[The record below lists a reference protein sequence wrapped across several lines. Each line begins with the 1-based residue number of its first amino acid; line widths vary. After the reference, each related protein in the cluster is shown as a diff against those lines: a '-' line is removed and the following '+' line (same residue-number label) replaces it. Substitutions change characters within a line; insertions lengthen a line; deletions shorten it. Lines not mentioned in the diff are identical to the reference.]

1 MRTTLWNITEEKD
14 KNMRNT
20 PLKAFASPLKHDM
33 DEEHAH
39 SEEASRSSRDYITV
53 SGKRGKQSI
62 WDEDI
67 STGHSSTQGTYAD
80 LYKKTREAEIKK
92 IRASQKK
99 KNK

>member
-1 MRTTLWNITEEKD
+1 MLQNMMAEKD

-39 SEEASRSSRDYITV
+39 QEEASRSSRNYITV
-53 SGKRGKQSI
+53 SGKRG
-62 WDEDI
+62 
-67 STGHSSTQGTYAD
+67 STMNIEGTTGMHSSTQGSYAD
-80 LYKKTREAEIKK
+80 LHKKAREAEIKK

-99 KNK
+99 KKK